1 MSAVSA
7 PQQQVIAISNS
18 AQECPICMD
27 TIEGLCNRVVTECG
41 HAFHCS
47 CLMQNAAHNGFGCP
61 YCRTKMA
68 EEPEEEEDGEDEEDD
83 EVTVFD
89 EDALTSFRMFHQ
101 RINGEEVEEEPAEE
115 WEWVSID
122 GSDEDEDEDEEQDVM
137 PTADYVAQK
146 LTGRGITMEDLVK
159 NILFQEHSNY
169 GENYIDYNRRSSEV
183 YGQFRAIISQFTPV
197 APSGPSP
204 VTTEPTVSTPVAE
217 RSSIDIEPTAVE
229 PPTIEPPT
237 IAESKS
243 VAVFR
248 RREFMIHI

>member
-1 MSAVSA
+1 MSTVAE
-7 PQQQVIAISNS
+7 QVIAT
-18 AQECPICMD
+18 ECPICMD

-68 EEPEEEEDGEDEEDD
+68 EEPEEEEDEEDEEDD

-101 RINGEEVEEEPAEE
+101 RINGEEVEEEPADE
-115 WEWVSID
+115 WESVD
-122 GSDEDEDEDEEQDVM
+122 GSDDEDADEDEEQDVM

-146 LTGRGITMEDLVK
+146 LTERGITLEDLVK

-169 GENYIDYNRRSSEV
+169 GENYTDYDRRSSEV
-183 YGQFRAIISQFTPV
+183 YGQFRAIISQYTPV
-197 APSGPSP
+197 APTEPTP
-204 VTTEPTVSTPVAE
+204 AAPEPTVSTPVADLP
-217 RSSIDIEPTAVE
+217 SIA
-229 PPTIEPPT
+229 PPA

-243 VAVFR
+243 AVVYR
-248 RREFMIHI
+248 RREFMIHV